1 MKKQPVLNVGIMAS
15 PHIDFSLEPGYHH
28 GNTALKQGD
37 YSINIQNGKMILTGE
52 DIFII
57 SDEPIVLLPVFRT
70 SSFLLKNVTIGKQ
83 FHWEQKEDQRFTGG
97 IRFIQEDC
105 NICVINTVHTED
117 YLKSVISSE
126 MSATSS
132 VELLKAHAVISRSW
146 LLSQIEKNK
155 RLTKTGQKYNTGQSG
170 QDEITRWYDRE
181 EHVNYDVCADDHCQR
196 YQGITKILTAVATGA
211 VEATSG
217 QVLMSEGEICD
228 TRFSKCCG
236 GISESFENVWEPE
249 PKPYLTAIADIPP
262 LGQSPTVN
270 LCDENEAVHWILSF
284 PKAFCHTSDQAVLSQ
299 VLPDYDQKT
308 RDFFRWKVEYSQ
320 QELSDLIK
328 KRSGIDFGKILR
340 IEPLQRGYSG
350 RIFRLRITG
359 TLQTIIV
366 GKELEIRKWL
376 SPSHLYSSAFIADYE
391 NIREGVPGKI
401 ILTGAGWGHGVG
413 LCQIG
418 AAVMGEKG
426 YRYEETW
433 AIILKMQLSRQSTKF
448 EMRKTLLLPLL
459 GFSFSPEFL
468 LQETCRIRILSSGL
482 TSWDICLHR

>member
-15 PHIDFSLEPGYHH
+15 PHIDFSLETGYHH
-28 GNTALKQGD
+28 GSTSLKQGNYFVD
-37 YSINIQNGKMILTGE
+37 LKDGKMVLTGE

-70 SSFLLKNVTIGKQ
+70 NSFLLRNVTIGKQ

-97 IRFIQEDC
+97 IRFIREDF
-105 NICVINTVHTED
+105 NICAINTVYTED

-146 LLSQIEKNK
+146 LLAQIEKSK
-155 RLTKTGQKYNTGQSG
+155 RLTKTNQKYSTVRSN
-170 QDEITRWYDRE
+170 QDEINRWYDRE
-181 EHVNYDVCADDHCQR
+181 EHLSYDVCADDHCQR
-196 YQGITKILTAVATGA
+196 YQGITKILTAAATGA

-217 QVLMSEGEICD
+217 QVLISGGEICD

-249 PKPYLTAIADIPP
+249 PKPYLTAIADTRP
-262 LGQSPTVN
+262 LGQSPSVN
-270 LCDENEAVHWILSF
+270 LCDENEAIRWIRSF
-284 PKAFCHTSDQAVLSQ
+284 PNAFCHTSDPAVLSQ

-320 QELSDLIK
+320 QELAALIK
-328 KRSGIDFGKILR
+328 KRSGIDFGEIVK
-340 IEPLQRGYSG
+340 IEPLKRGFSG
-350 RIFRLRITG
+350 RIIRLRITG
-359 TLQTIIV
+359 TLRTVIV

-376 SPSHLYSSAFIADYE
+376 SPSHLYSSAFIVEYE
-391 NIREGVPGKI
+391 TIRDGIPGKI
-401 ILTGAGWGHGVG
+401 KLTGAGWGHGVG

-426 YRYEETW
+426 YRYEE
-433 AIILKMQLSRQSTKF
+433 ILGHYFKNAV
-448 EMRKTLLLPLL
+448 
-459 GFSFSPEFL
+459 
-468 LQETCRIRILSSGL
+468 I
-482 TSWDICLHR
+482 TSVYEG